1 MSRTEEK
8 LRLAHDTIHKMKQD
22 LKTLNEKR
30 DMVVEKKGEIELDLA
45 DIIDGHM
52 IQTRETRE
60 RTRLKINKM
69 KKAALRNEMFLHFSF
84 GVIVLL
90 VAIIIAMYGF
100 FNAQTSVVV
109 LCWDLELLLALRDCA
124 CIYCDEHYI
133 NLSTYSASI

>member
-1 MSRTEEK
+1 MWK
-8 LRLAHDTIHKMKQD
+8 
-22 LKTLNEKR
+22 
-30 DMVVEKKGEIELDLA
+30 KKGEIELDLA

-100 FNAQTSVVV
+100 
-109 LCWDLELLLALRDCA
+109 LKCA
-124 CIYCDEHYI
+124 
-133 NLSTYSASI
+133 N

>member
-69 KKAALRNEMFLHFSF
+69 KKAALRNEMFLHYSF

-100 FNAQTSVVV
+100 
-109 LCWDLELLLALRDCA
+109 LKCA
-124 CIYCDEHYI
+124 
-133 NLSTYSASI
+133 N